1 MSTTEFET
9 IVKELSPMLYRFAYS
24 RVQRDDLAKD
34 VVQECLVK
42 LWNEQKPLTH
52 YLSIKAYCLTMVKNK
67 SIDFL
72 RAEKTRRGYE
82 NENNF
87 VEIGTI
93 DLQLER
99 DEKLKIMNHI
109 LDKLNAKQAIV
120 LKLRDFEGYSYK
132 EIAHETNETE
142 SNIKVLLHRGRKALK
157 NVLNKHNEIQQV
169 TY

>member
-1 MSTTEFET
+1 MSTSEFET
-9 IVKELSPMLYRFAYS
+9 IVEEQSPMRYRFAYS
-24 RVQRDDLAKD
+24 RMQREDLAKD

-82 NENNF
+82 NTNNF
-87 VEIGTI
+87 VENSSI

-99 DEKLKIMNHI
+99 NEKLKIMHLI
-109 LDKLNAKQAIV
+109 LDKLNVKQALV

-132 EIAHETNETE
+132 EIALETNETE
-142 SNIKVLLHRGRKALK
+142 SNVKVLLHRGRKALK
-157 NVLNKHNEIQQV
+157 NILNKQNELQQV
-169 TY
+169 TH